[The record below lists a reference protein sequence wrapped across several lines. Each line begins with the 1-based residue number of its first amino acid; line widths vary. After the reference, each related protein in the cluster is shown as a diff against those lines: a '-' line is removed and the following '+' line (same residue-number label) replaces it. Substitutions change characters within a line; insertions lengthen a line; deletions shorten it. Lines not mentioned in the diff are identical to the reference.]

1 MEELTKIYNT
11 NRQITEISLSNKKIN
26 DLAEL
31 LPLLSQFRDLE
42 NLDLSNN

>member
-11 NRQITEISLSNKKIN
+11 NRQIKEISLSNRKIS

-31 LPLLSQFRDLE
+31 LPLLSQFRELQS
-42 NLDLSNN
+42 LDLSNN